1 MMRAVVQ
8 RVGRASVRIA
18 GGDRREI
25 GRGLVVL
32 VGVGPKDTADDA
44 AKLAEKISN
53 LRVFPDE
60 AGKFDRSLL
69 DLRGEALVVSQFT
82 LYGDCRRGRRPDFT
96 SAAAPDKAEPLYRAF
111 VAALESRGVPTR
123 TGEFGA
129 QMEVELVNEG
139 PVTLAMGFG
148 SDDA

>member
-1 MMRAVVQ
+1 MRAVVQ

-18 GGDRREI
+18 GGDRRQI

-32 VGVGPKDTADDA
+32 LGVGPKDTAEDA

-69 DLRGEALVVSQFT
+69 DLKGEALVVSQFT
-82 LYGDCRRGRRPDFT
+82 LYGDCRKGRRPDFT

-111 VAALESRGVPTR
+111 VSALESRGVPTR

>member
-1 MMRAVVQ
+1 MRAVVQ
-8 RVGRASVRIA
+8 RVSRAAVRIA
-18 GGDRREI
+18 GGGRREI

-32 VGVGPKDTADDA
+32 LGVGPKDTADEA

-53 LRVFPDE
+53 LRVFPGE
-60 AGKFDRSLL
+60 SGKLDLSLL

-82 LYGDCRRGRRPDFT
+82 LYGDCRKGRRPDFT
-96 SAAAPDKAEPLYRAF
+96 SAAAPELAEPLYRAF
-111 VAALESRGVPTR
+111 VEALESRGVPVR

-148 SDDA
+148 SNDA